1 MLFSILFKLGGMDV
15 KMRRIELNDYDF
27 RNNLYLS
34 VFAGVCKSKEL
45 LNEYLEQ
52 RFEQQKYGLMSSQFS
67 VDFHIKYY
75 DDEYVVSSLNTK
87 MSNDIDEIFS
97 DTAVFDLD
105 LLKQDYPNHFDRLYN
120 VVIIIGRL
128 KYEGAIREIQNN
140 KFGYFKFLGTYPEL
154 LPNKINDEPKM
165 DKYAI
170 SKLVDWGYH
179 ISVINEN
186 RDDSNGDFYFKNH
199 FKWKAEKDGKTFTAL
214 DPLRLLG
221 IVTIVQEYGDAWDRI
236 DMPNFFSIKFNN

>member
-1 MLFSILFKLGGMDV
+1 MRGMDV
-15 KMRRIELNDYDF
+15 KMRKMESDDYEF

-34 VFAGVCKSKEL
+34 VFVGVCNSKEL

-52 RFEQQKYGLMSSQFS
+52 HFEQQKYGLMSSQFG

-75 DDEYVVSSLNTK
+75 NDEYLVSFFNTK
-87 MSNDIDEIFS
+87 MSNEINEIFA
-97 DTAVFDLD
+97 DTTVFDLN

-120 VVIIIGRL
+120 VAVIIGRL
-128 KYEGAIREIQNN
+128 KYEGEIQEIQND
-140 KFGYFKFLGTYPEL
+140 KFGYFKFLGTYPEI
-154 LPNKINDEPKM
+154 LPNKIDDDPEM

-170 SKLVDWGYH
+170 SKLVGWGYH
-179 ISVINEN
+179 ISVMNEN
-186 RDDSNGDFYFKNH
+186 RDDSNEHFYFKNH
-199 FKWKAEKDGKTFTAL
+199 FKWKAEKDGKTFTAS

-236 DMPNFFSIKFNN
+236 EIPNFFSIKFDN